1 MEVKFEKRRVTL
13 LASRRFLRISLLFKF
28 YSQII
33 HPTRLL
39 DDVNRIGESID

>member
-33 HPTRLL
+33 HPTR